1 MKKQKIIGPKFL
13 PSPLNNNMINYKVYY
28 MSAKE
33 KILSFCMTFL
43 LGGIVGLIF
52 YGGLFK
58 SEGEATT
65 STYISDIVVFCLV
78 GAVAA
83 KIFIP
88 TIKLNLK
95 NKRDKKL
102 RKQFMDMLE
111 NLSSS
116 LASGNT
122 VNDSFVN
129 ARTDMLNQYSEKD
142 YIIQELSEI
151 ISGLENGITLEEMVL
166 SFGKRS
172 NNEDIEN
179 FSNVISN
186 CYRLGGNFKDVVRKT
201 RNIISDK
208 IAIEDEIRTKLASNK
223 LQHNAMCVMPILLVA
238 MLKMSSSSFSDN
250 LSSGIGVVVT
260 TIAVAIFVSAYFW
273 GQKIIDIK

>member
-1 MKKQKIIGPKFL
+1 MKKQKVIGPKFL

-33 KILSFCMTFL
+33 KILSFFITFL

-78 GAVAA
+78 GAIAA

-201 RNIISDK
+201 RNIINDK
-208 IAIEDEIRTKLASNK
+208 IAIEDEIRTKLSSNK

-238 MLKMSSSSFSDN
+238 MLRMSSSSFSDN
-250 LSSGIGVVVT
+250 LSSGTGVVVT
-260 TIAVAIFVSAYFW
+260 TIAVVIFVSAYFW